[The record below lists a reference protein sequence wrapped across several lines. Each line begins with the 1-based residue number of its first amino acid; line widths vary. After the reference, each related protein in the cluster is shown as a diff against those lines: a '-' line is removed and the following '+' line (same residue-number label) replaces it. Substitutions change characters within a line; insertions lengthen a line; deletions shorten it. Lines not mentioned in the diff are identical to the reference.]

1 MCTMLVGWIA
11 LSALSGF
18 IQQKRDDLT
27 YGNPRTTQLDANFGH
42 NNQVSHI
49 ISVNLNGTIE
59 VIETQTGK
67 NPFMHM
73 YVVANLP
80 TSAAL
85 EPVTLTVQ
93 DLNGDGKLDLLV
105 TINGFTIP
113 LYNNG
118 TGFQPQPPAPTH

>member
-1 MCTMLVGWIA
+1 MLVGWI
-11 LSALSGF
+11 LLTALSGF
-18 IQQKRDDLT
+18 IQIKRDDLI
-27 YGNPRTTQLDANFGH
+27 YGNPRTVQLDANFSH

-49 ISVNLNGTIE
+49 IGLNLNGTIE